1 MNMNNNNSIYDFL
14 NDLVANQDGS
24 FDYGITNRILDKYN
38 KKIDPK
44 TTRITPSSFIISDE
58 REAA

>member
-1 MNMNNNNSIYDFL
+1 MKKNNSLYDFL

-24 FDYGITNRILDKYN
+24 FDYDIKNRMLGKYN
-38 KKIDPK
+38 RKSELKAIWTR
-44 TTRITPSSFIISDE
+44 TTSILTSDK